1 MKKRNL
7 AFIAMMA
14 LILACLCACGKNAE
28 TDAEAGAAFD
38 AAKANIQSEDAGATE
53 TEESVS
59 VEVDKAEAA
68 GVVIERPE
76 SGDYT
81 LIRFDNEQLNT
92 IKEGEK
98 ELWLRLYKDDSR
110 EEGYEISSSDTF
122 WTVSKLGLD
131 GNIFEDYIIEK
142 NGTEWSW
149 VMTASDFWDDI
160 VDCTYYEAI
169 IKDWKNDDNSGM
181 IADGNIEF
189 KQLKEAETEDESAED
204 GKKADASK
212 AEKSASYWYIDNY
225 FEDASGHGFIFS
237 KPDSKGNPT
246 EVTISGYLEKKENNG
261 TFGFK
266 MLEGQM
272 SPAEYSS
279 DPWIVGTIKGSCDI
293 FKKDELRDSQGRYL
307 YIDVET
313 K

>member
-1 MKKRNL
+1 MKKINRI
-7 AFIAMMA
+7 IALMMTLVMLTGTYGPA
-14 LILACLCACGKNAE
+14 LN
-28 TDAEAGAAFD
+28 
-38 AAKANIQSEDAGATE
+38 
-53 TEESVS
+53 V
-59 VEVDKAEAA
+59 
-68 GVVIERPE
+68 
-76 SGDYT
+76 Y
-81 LIRFDNEQLNT
+81 
-92 IKEGEK
+92 
-98 ELWLRLYKDDSR
+98 
-110 EEGYEISSSDTF
+110 
-122 WTVSKLGLD
+122 
-131 GNIFEDYIIEK
+131 
-142 NGTEWSW
+142 
-149 VMTASDFWDDI
+149 AS
-160 VDCTYYEAI
+160 
-169 IKDWKNDDNSGM
+169 
-181 IADGNIEF
+181 
-189 KQLKEAETEDESAED
+189 EAEKT
-204 GKKADASK
+204 
-212 AEKSASYWYIDNY
+212 ASYWYIDNY